1 MPTNIASLPKAR
13 RVTAPEALTPVKRL
27 LLADDQQSIR
37 DSLGRLLRKQG
48 YEVSTAETGAEAVS
62 RSIEERF
69 DLVLLDLSMPGMNG
83 WEALRRI
90 AEARPELP
98 IVIITAHSHQRAWVE
113 PSGAWALLEKPLDV
127 SLLLNTIRSLTEER
141 PCSSPSLSKAPR
153 TRFTHHLA
161 RPRPDQ
167 IIAHA
172 HSAFGG

>member
-1 MPTNIASLPKAR
+1 MPTDIASIKKAP
-13 RVTAPEALTPVKRL
+13 RVTAPEALTRVKRL

-62 RSIEERF
+62 RSLGERF

-113 PSGAWALLEKPLDV
+113 PSGAWALLEKPLEV
-127 SLLLNTIRSLTEER
+127 SLLLNTIRSLTGEHAH
-141 PCSSPSLSKAPR
+141 PSLPRSKARSTP
-153 TRFTHHLA
+153 FEHHLA
-161 RPRPDQ
+161 RPHPDQ
-167 IIAHA
+167 FIAHA
-172 HSAFGG
+172 HTAFGG